1 MTNPTLRAI
10 ANDLR
15 RLDSPGAFAAHHPE
29 SGLGLGIEVQGV
41 GECRFPLA
49 TERIRELM
57 AQAIPS
63 PFGYFEQT
71 LHDRTVRDSWEIE
84 ADRIRLDPRAWEV
97 RLTRGVQAIAAALGF
112 PPEAVVTPTLRK
124 LLIYEPGQFFA
135 RHRDSEKEP
144 GTVATLAIVLPST
157 YTGGEIVVTHGGQ
170 QLDFATAAESL
181 ANRLAFLGFYVDC
194 VHETRPVSSGYRVV
208 LTFTLQ
214 VESARLRPVPNT
226 DRIEH
231 LRASL
236 ARYFRLSDGD
246 WLVHLLQHQYSE
258 QGIDWGRLKNGDRIR
273 AEALRRVARDLDCVC
288 FLALADAVEG
298 YDYHGPDLSVD
309 DGEEDDD
316 PSVPAW
322 VALAGP

>member
-1 MTNPTLRAI
+1 
-10 ANDLR
+10 
-15 RLDSPGAFAAHHPE
+15 
-29 SGLGLGIEVQGV
+29 
-41 GECRFPLA
+41 
-49 TERIRELM
+49 
-57 AQAIPS
+57 
-63 PFGYFEQT
+63 
-71 LHDRTVRDSWEIE
+71 
-84 ADRIRLDPRAWEV
+84 
-97 RLTRGVQAIAAALGF
+97 
-112 PPEAVVTPTLRK
+112 
-124 LLIYEPGQFFA
+124 
-135 RHRDSEKEP
+135 
-144 GTVATLAIVLPST
+144 
-157 YTGGEIVVTHGGQ
+157 
-170 QLDFATAAESL
+170 
-181 ANRLAFLGFYVDC
+181 
-194 VHETRPVSSGYRVV
+194 VSSGYRVV

-258 QGIDWGRLKNGDRIR
+258 QGIDWGRLKNGDRTR

-322 VALAGP
+322 VALAGPLRSEPTWWSLTWPRPPLLPEMMAWPGGLLCIEEPPEVDKGIGTYCGREVTLRTWIDERGERCVGPEEEVSDGSIVLVEERHDWASYSASADPWRGNEGGVASKWFRVTAIVVVPRDTWDPFEQEPAPDTPPAPRRILRRRAGQG